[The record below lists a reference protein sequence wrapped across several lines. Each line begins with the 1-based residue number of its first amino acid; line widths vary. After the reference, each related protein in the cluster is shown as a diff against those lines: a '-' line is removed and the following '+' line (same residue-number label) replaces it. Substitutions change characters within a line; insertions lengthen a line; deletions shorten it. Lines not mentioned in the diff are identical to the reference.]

1 MAYETIKEWGDIE
14 AEQHLMLAYA
24 ASADPDTMYYHEA
37 MREPDSAEFIK
48 AMDKEVQSHTEN
60 EAWELVPRSSV
71 PPGTKILPAVWAMK
85 RKHRIAT
92 REVYKWKARLNID
105 GSKQEEGV
113 NYWETF
119 SPVASWAAI
128 RMVLITTLIH
138 AWYTKQIS
146 FVLAYTQADVECELY
161 MAIPKG
167 FEVEGDA
174 QDYVLKLKKNLFG
187 QKQAGRVWNQ
197 HLVDKLKE
205 VGFIPSEVDEC
216 LFYKGKSV
224 FVLYTDDSILAG
236 PDLQELDDIVQQ
248 TKSVGLNLTAEG
260 DILSD
265 FLGVQIDR
273 INKNTFNLSQPHL
286 INDVIKELRLDG
298 KNVAIKRTTGASS
311 KTLCR
316 HLMNTSTIAGLLDN

>member
-1 MAYETIKEWGDIE
+1 MAYETIKEWDDIE
-14 AEQHLMLAYA
+14 AEQHPMLAYA

-60 EAWELVPRSSV
+60 HVWELVPRSSV
-71 PPGTKILPAVWAMK
+71 PPATKILPAVWAMK
-85 RKHRIAT
+85 RKRRIAT

-138 AWYTKQIS
+138 AWYTKQID

-187 QKQAGRVWNQ
+187 QKQAGRYWNQ

-205 VGFIPSEVDEC
+205 VGFIPSEIDEC

-236 PDLQELDDIVQQ
+236 PDLQELDDIVQEM
-248 TKSVGLNLTAEG
+248 KAVGLNLT
-260 DILSD
+260 
-265 FLGVQIDR
+265 V
-273 INKNTFNLSQPHL
+273 
-286 INDVIKELRLDG
+286 
-298 KNVAIKRTTGASS
+298 
-311 KTLCR
+311 
-316 HLMNTSTIAGLLDN
+316 

>member
-1 MAYETIKEWGDIE
+1 
-14 AEQHLMLAYA
+14 LAYS

-48 AMDKEVQSHTEN
+48 AMAKEVQSHTEN
-60 EAWELVPRSSV
+60 EVWELVPRSSV

-85 RKHRIAT
+85 RKRRIAT
-92 REVYKWKARLNID
+92 REVYKWEARLNID

-119 SPVASWAAI
+119 SPVVSWAAI

-138 AWYTKQIS
+138 AWYTTQID

-167 FEVEGDA
+167 FEVEEDA

-197 HLVDKLKE
+197 HLVTSSRKL
-205 VGFIPSEVDEC
+205 VSFQV
-216 LFYKGKSV
+216 
-224 FVLYTDDSILAG
+224 
-236 PDLQELDDIVQQ
+236 
-248 TKSVGLNLTAEG
+248 
-260 DILSD
+260 
-265 FLGVQIDR
+265 R
-273 INKNTFNLSQPHL
+273 
-286 INDVIKELRLDG
+286 
-298 KNVAIKRTTGASS
+298 
-311 KTLCR
+311 
-316 HLMNTSTIAGLLDN
+316 LMNAYSTKASQSLFSSQTIQFWQVQAFKNWTTLSKK